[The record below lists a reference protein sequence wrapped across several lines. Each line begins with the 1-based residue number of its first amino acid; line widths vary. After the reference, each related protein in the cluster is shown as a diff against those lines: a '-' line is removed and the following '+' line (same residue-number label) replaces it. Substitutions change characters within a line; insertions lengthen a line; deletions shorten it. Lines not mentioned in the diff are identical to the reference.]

1 MKSMPLDDMF
11 KSAKRAS
18 KFLKS
23 LANDNR
29 LIILCTLAE
38 GEMNVSDLEEIL
50 KIRQPTLS
58 QQLARLRADELVS
71 TRRDAKQI
79 YYSLASNEAEQVIG
93 LLYKLFCAKDTDGA
107 KSLADRTD
115 KTKAA

>member
-1 MKSMPLDDMF
+1 MELMPLDYRF
-11 KSAKRAS
+11 KNVKRAS

-38 GEMNVSDLEEIL
+38 GEMNVSEMEKVIG
-50 KIRQPTLS
+50 IRQPTLS
-58 QQLARLRADELVS
+58 QQLARLRADNLVS
-71 TRRDAKQI
+71 TRRDSKQI

-93 LLYKLFCAKDTDGA
+93 LLYKLFCDDETNGA
-107 KSLADRTD
+107 NSIPDRAD
-115 KTKAA
+115 KIEAA